1 MPVFNNMNTKIITF
15 ILLITSTI
23 LLSQTRYI
31 DPVFED
37 VSVKTYNYSVKG
49 KDTLKL
55 DIYDPENDSLAKRPL
70 FVIMHGGGFNSGKRN
85 SRSLITLAEN
95 IAKKGFV
102 VASIDYRLLGKNK
115 SFNCSYPVSKK
126 LKAFSNGA
134 DDLLS
139 ALEYLIK
146 YKSIFKIDDSK
157 IILTGISA
165 GAESVLNVT
174 YNRELV
180 IKNIKRYAHIK
191 PAAIISVSGAL
202 LNADL
207 IYKKNAVPGIFY
219 HGVDDKVIP
228 YGKGAHQSCS
238 LKSKGFLILDGS
250 NRITEKLERHN
261 ASFLLY
267 SYLNQGH
274 YDFDLPNDDIRQA
287 FLFINKVVFENKPY
301 QARIAQ

>member
-1 MPVFNNMNTKIITF
+1 MNTKIATF
-15 ILLITSTI
+15 ILLITSSI

-31 DPVFED
+31 DSVFEN
-37 VSVKTYNYSVKG
+37 VTSTTYNYSVKG

-55 DIYDPENDSLAKRPL
+55 DLYEPENDSLPKRPL
-70 FVIMHGGGFNSGKRN
+70 FVIMHGGGFNSGERN
-85 SRSLITLAEN
+85 TKSLISLAEN
-95 IAKKGFV
+95 VAKKGFV

-115 SFNCSYPVSKK
+115 FFNCSYPASKK
-126 LKAFSNGA
+126 LKVYSNGA

-146 YKSIFKIDDSK
+146 YKSNFKIDDSK
-157 IILTGISA
+157 IILLGISA
-165 GAESVLNVT
+165 GAGAILNIT

-180 IKNIKRYAHIK
+180 IKNLKRYAHIK
-191 PAAIISVSGAL
+191 PAAVISISGAV

-207 IYKKNAVPGIFY
+207 ISKKNDTPGIFY

-228 YGKGAHQSCS
+228 YDKGPHQSCK
-238 LKSKGFLILDGS
+238 LKSKGVLMLDGS
-250 NRITEKLERHN
+250 YRIVEKLESYN
-261 ASFLLY
+261 ASFLFY

-274 YDFDLPNDDIRQA
+274 YNLDLPNNDIRQA

-301 QARIAQ
+301 HARITQ